1 MKRMEHHSLKPAALD
16 KPYGLGSSRLDG
28 SKSQASHSA
37 LSVLFCCVKI
47 GVKWTCVS

>member
-16 KPYGLGSSRLDG
+16 KPYGLGSSRLA
-28 SKSQASHSA
+28 QASHSA
-37 LSVLFCCVKI
+37 LSVLFYCVKI